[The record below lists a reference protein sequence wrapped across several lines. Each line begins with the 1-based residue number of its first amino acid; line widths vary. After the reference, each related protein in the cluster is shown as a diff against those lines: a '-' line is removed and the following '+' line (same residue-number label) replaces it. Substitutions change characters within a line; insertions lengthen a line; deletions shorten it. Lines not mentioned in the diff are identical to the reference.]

1 MTVHYLDDVEFG
13 ADLPAFIPDTSLAK
27 GAQFAKLIGWDGPR
41 FNDHEGARKEGL
53 PGAMIPGV
61 MSQGFLVAMIHHWAP
76 SAQIINI
83 DTVFRAP
90 VMADEAHTISG
101 VVTDIDSDAG
111 TVEIDL
117 TVANT
122 KQETRVFGTATIGLK
137 AGAD

>member
-1 MTVHYLDDVEFG
+1 MTVHYIEDVEFG
-13 ADLPAFIPDTSLAK
+13 SDLPAFIPDTSLAK

-76 SAQIINI
+76 SARIINI

-90 VMADEAHTISG
+90 VMADESHTISG

-122 KQETRVFGTATIGLK
+122 KQETRVFGTATIGLE

>member
-1 MTVHYLDDVEFG
+1 MTVHCIEDVEFG
-13 ADLPAFIPDTSLAK
+13 SDLPAFIPDTSLAK

-41 FNDHEGARKEGL
+41 FSDHEGARKEGL

-76 SAQIINI
+76 SASIINI

-90 VMADEAHTISG
+90 VMADESHTISG
-101 VVTDIDSDAG
+101 VVTDIDSEAG

>member
-1 MTVHYLDDVEFG
+1 MINCIEDVEFG
-13 ADLPAFIPDTSLAK
+13 ADLPAFVPDTSLTK
-27 GAQFAKLIGWDGPR
+27 GGQFAKLIGWDGPR
-41 FNDHEGARKEGL
+41 FSDHEGARKEGL

-76 SAQIINI
+76 SANIINI

-101 VVTDIDSDAG
+101 VVTDIDTDAG

-122 KQETRVFGTATIGLK
+122 KQETRVFGTAAIGF
-137 AGAD
+137 AAATD

>member
-1 MTVHYLDDVEFG
+1 MTVLYIEDVEFG
-13 ADLPAFIPDTSLAK
+13 SDLPAFIPDTSLAK

-76 SAQIINI
+76 SASIINI

-90 VMADEAHTISG
+90 VMADESHTISG
-101 VVTDIDSDAG
+101 VVTDIDPDAG

-137 AGAD
+137 VGAD

>member
-1 MTVHYLDDVEFG
+1 MTVLYIEDVEFG
-13 ADLPAFIPDTSLAK
+13 SDLPAFIPDTSLAK

-41 FNDHEGARKEGL
+41 FSDHEGARKEGL

-76 SAQIINI
+76 SASIINI

-90 VMADEAHTISG
+90 VMADESHTISG
-101 VVTDIDSDAG
+101 VVTDIDLDAG

>member
-1 MTVHYLDDVEFG
+1 VINCIEDVEFG
-13 ADLPAFIPDTSLAK
+13 ADLPAFVPDTSLTK
-27 GAQFAKLIGWDGPR
+27 GGQFSKLIGWDGPR
-41 FNDHEGARKEGL
+41 FSDHEGARKEGL

-76 SAQIINI
+76 SANIINI

-101 VVTDIDSDAG
+101 VVTDIDTDAG

-122 KQETRVFGTATIGLK
+122 KQETRVFGTATIGF
-137 AGAD
+137 AAATD

>member
-1 MTVHYLDDVEFG
+1 MTVHYIEDVEFG
-13 ADLPAFIPDTSLAK
+13 SDLPAFIPDTSLAK

-76 SAQIINI
+76 SARIINI

-90 VMADEAHTISG
+90 VMADESHTISG
-101 VVTDIDSDAG
+101 VVTDIVPDAG

-122 KQETRVFGTATIGLK
+122 KQETRVFGTATIGLE